1 MQIAVHHIL
10 EAAELGDAASRIG
23 AARGAA
29 TSSGNITGY
38 QQILRDL
45 HSNSHLLFVIRMIM
59 EKSCM
64 FNSNGSNP
72 ELFPR
77 ACCKCILFSCFVFSK
92 YKQSFENGEAEKYL
106 RIILGQDKWNFWG

>member
-59 EKSCM
+59 EMWK
-64 FNSNGSNP
+64 NH
-72 ELFPR
+72 
-77 ACCKCILFSCFVFSK
+77 ACLTLMAPTLNYF
-92 YKQSFENGEAEKYL
+92 
-106 RIILGQDKWNFWG
+106 LGLAASAF

>member
-38 QQILRDL
+38 QQILWDL
-45 HSNSHLLFVIRMIM
+45 HSNSHLLFVIRMIIDHGDV

-64 FNSNGSNP
+64 SNSNGSSG
-72 ELFPR
+72 L
-77 ACCKCILFSCFVFSK
+77 LQVHFSCFVFF
-92 YKQSFENGEAEKYL
+92 Q
-106 RIILGQDKWNFWG
+106 I